1 MPPHRCDHDEVL
13 VLAVS
18 AVIIVGL
25 ADTTESEQVDRLDMI
40 PHGLAVGITG
50 FVVTDGGGG
59 GGGGGGGVV
68 ASTTGSGGGGS
79 VVVGI

>member
-59 GGGGGGGVV
+59 EVV